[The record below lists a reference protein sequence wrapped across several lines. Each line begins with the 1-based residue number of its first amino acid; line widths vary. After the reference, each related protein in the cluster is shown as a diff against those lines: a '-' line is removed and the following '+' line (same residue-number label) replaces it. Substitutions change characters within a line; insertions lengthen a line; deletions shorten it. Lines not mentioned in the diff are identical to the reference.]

1 MDALRN
7 FKDFL
12 LVFNTM
18 SETCFT
24 RCVNTFQTRELT
36 EDEDRC
42 VELCSNKN
50 IRVNHKV
57 MSVYMEVQPLI
68 VQKRIEEME
77 KLNPPATENV
87 PESVETSNYT
97 QPDNFTPS
105 DSKDETQD
113 TSSQPQP

>member
-1 MDALRN
+1 MDALKN

-50 IRVNHKV
+50 IRVNHKI

-77 KLNPPATENV
+77 KLNPPATESV
-87 PESVETSNYT
+87 PESVVTGNYT
-97 QPDNFTPS
+97 QPDNNTTA
-105 DSKDETQD
+105 DSENVSQT

>member
-1 MDALRN
+1 MDALKN

-68 VQKRIEEME
+68 MQKRMEEME
-77 KLNPPATENV
+77 KLNPPTSESV
-87 PESVETSNYT
+87 PESVDTSNHT
-97 QPDNFTPS
+97 QPDNISRT
-105 DSKDETQD
+105 DSNDVTQD
-113 TSSQPQP
+113 TSSQPQL

>member
-1 MDALRN
+1 
-7 FKDFL
+7 
-12 LVFNTM
+12 
-18 SETCFT
+18 
-24 RCVNTFQTRELT
+24 
-36 EDEDRC
+36 
-42 VELCSNKN
+42 
-50 IRVNHKV
+50 

-97 QPDNFTPS
+97 QPDNITPS